1 MFGLVNITLVGAVT
15 PVGLLAAGIGGL
27 SAVYVICLI
36 IGGGLLVVS
45 LLFGGDSDAGVDA
58 DGAAGVDVDGDLDVD
73 VAADAGPDLDVDTSV
88 HGGHV
93 AHDSASLASWLSVRF
108 LIYFAATFGLV
119 GTVLTYTTNSRP
131 LMVLLVAFG
140 AGLVIGQAV
149 QQTVR
154 YVQRTSGDSSTSSSD
169 YVNRTGR
176 VTIAI
181 RPGQPGEVACD
192 VRGGERFLPAYA
204 RRAEDTFAVGEI
216 VGVVAFANGTA
227 EVVSKKEF
235 EFLHETERGG
245 QV

>member
-1 MFGLVNITLVGAVT
+1 MFGLVSITLVGAVT

-27 SAVYVICLI
+27 STVYVICLI

-58 DGAAGVDVDGDLDVD
+58 DGAVDVDGDLDVD
-73 VAADAGPDLDVDTSV
+73 VSADAGPDLDVDTAV
-88 HGGHV
+88 HGGHA
-93 AHDSASLASWLSVRF
+93 AHDGLSLASWLSVRF

-119 GTVLTYTTNSRP
+119 GTVLTYTTDSRP
-131 LMVLLVAFG
+131 LVVLLLALG
-140 AGLVIGQAV
+140 AGLVVGQAV

-204 RRAEDTFAVGEI
+204 RRTEDTFAVGEI
-216 VGVVAFANGTA
+216 VGIVAFANGTA
-227 EVVSKKEF
+227 EVVSRKEF
-235 EFLHETERGG
+235 EFLHETERGE

>member
-1 MFGLVNITLVGAVT
+1 MCAFAGITLIGTIA

-27 SAVYVICLI
+27 SAVYLVCLI

-58 DGAAGVDVDGDLDVD
+58 DGAAGVDVDGGLDVD
-73 VAADAGPDLDVDTSV
+73 VSADAGPDLDVDTSA
-88 HGGHV
+88 HGGHL

-119 GTVLTYTTNSRP
+119 GTVLTYTTDSRP
-131 LMVLLVAFG
+131 LVVLLVALG
-140 AGLVIGQAV
+140 AGLVIGQGV

-154 YVQRTSGDSSTSSSD
+154 YVQRTSGDSTTSSRD

-176 VTIAI
+176 VTVAI
-181 RPGQPGEVACD
+181 RPGRPGEVACE
-192 VRGGERFLPAYA
+192 VRGGERFLPAFA
-204 RRAEDTFAVGEI
+204 RRAEDTFAVGEM

-235 EFLHETERGG
+235 EFLHETERGE

>member
-1 MFGLVNITLVGAVT
+1 MCEFAGITLIGAT
-15 PVGLLAAGIGGL
+15 APVGFLAGGIGGL

-73 VAADAGPDLDVDTSV
+73 VSADAGPDLDASGPVDA
-88 HGGHV
+88 GHA
-93 AHDSASLASWLSVRF
+93 AHDGLSLASWLSVRF

-119 GTVLTYTTNSRP
+119 GTVLTYTTDSRP
-131 LMVLLVAFG
+131 LVVLLVALG
-140 AGLVIGQAV
+140 AGLVVGQAV

-154 YVQRTSGDSSTSSSD
+154 YVQRTSGDSAPSSRH

-176 VTIAI
+176 VTVAI
-181 RPGQPGEVACD
+181 RPGRPGEVACD
-192 VRGGERFLPAYA
+192 VRGGERFLPAFA

-216 VGVVAFANGTA
+216 VGVVAYTNGTA
-227 EVVSKKEF
+227 EVVSRKEF
-235 EFLHETERGG
+235 EFLHEAKRGE